1 MLCLAHKILDTLGA
15 VAGEFSGGDVV
26 TLTVNGTAYTGV
38 IAADGSWTIAVA
50 GADLAA
56 ATSLDVSVTTTDA
69 AGNSTTQATT
79 HNYGV
84 DTAAPELTVS
94 VDSVTADNVINA
106 AESGAPVNVT
116 GAVAGEYSEGDTVT
130 LTVNDTAYAGT
141 VAADGSWT
149 IGVAGSDLAATDT
162 LTVSVT
168 TTDAAGNSTTTTTTH
183 GYGVDTTAPEL
194 TVSVDSITS
203 DNVINA
209 SESGAETIA
218 VTGVVTAEAGV
229 VTTLT
234 VTVNGQQ
241 YTATVDTAAGTWTVD
256 VATGDLL
263 ADSSVGVSATSTD
276 AAGNSTTTNA
286 THDYSVDTEAPELT
300 VSVDSI
306 TPDNVI
312 NAAESGDAVNVT
324 GAVDGEF
331 NAGDVVT
338 LTVNSTEYTGAVA
351 ADGTWTIAVTGSD
364 LAASS
369 SLSVSVTTTDAAG
382 NSTTQTTTHSYG
394 VDTIAPELTVSVDQ
408 ITPDNVINVAES
420 GAETIAVTGVV
431 AAEAD
436 TETTITVTVNG
447 QQYAATVD
455 ATAGTWT
462 VDVATS
468 DLLADG
474 AVGVSATS
482 TDAAGNSTTTAIS
495 HGYSVDTEVPELTVS
510 VDSITSDNVINA
522 AESGDAVD
530 VTGAVSGEFNEGDT
544 VTLTVNDTEY
554 TGTVAADGTWTIAVA
569 GSDLV
574 ATDSLAVS
582 VTTTDVAGNSTTQ
595 TTTHSYGVDTTA
607 PELAVSVDSI
617 TADNVINTAESGA
630 ETIAVTGAVAAEA
643 GTETAITVTVNGQ
656 EYTATVDTSTGAWTV
671 DVATSD
677 LLADSSVDVSAT
689 SMDAAGNSTTTSTT
703 HVYSIDTIAP
713 ELTVAVDP
721 ITADNVINVAE
732 SGAETVAVTGTATAE
747 AGAETTITVTV
758 NGQEY
763 TATVDAAAGTWTVD
777 VATADLLADSSV
789 DVSATSTDAAGNST
803 TTSTTHAYSI
813 DTTAPELAITVDSIT
828 ADNVINAAESGAE
841 TIAVT
846 GSVSAEAGAETT
858 ITVTVNGQEY
868 TATVDAVAGTWT
880 VDVATSDLLAD
891 SSVGVSATS
900 TDAAGNATT
909 TTTTHSYGVDTASP
923 ELTVSVDSI
932 TADNVVNAAESGD
945 AVNVTGAVVGEFNEG
960 DTVTLTVNSTEYAG
974 VVAADGTW
982 TIAVAGSDLAAT
994 ESLAVSVTTAD
1005 AAGNSTT
1012 TNATHDYSVDTEAPD
1027 LAVSVDPITADNV
1040 INFAESG
1047 AETIAVAGTVAAE
1060 ADASTTVTVTINGQE
1075 YTAMVDAAAGTWTV
1089 DVSTS
1094 DLLADSSVGVSATS
1108 TDAAGN
1114 ATTATTTHTY
1124 GVDTEAPG
1132 LTISVDSI
1140 TADNVINA
1148 TESGTSVDVTGAVTG
1163 EFNEGDAVTLTV
1175 NDTEYTGAVAADGTW
1190 SIAVAG
1196 SDLAAATS
1204 LDVSVTTTDEAGNS
1218 TTQTATHSY
1227 GVDTTAPELTISV
1240 DSITSDNVINAAE
1253 SGAETIAVTGSVSA
1267 EVGAETTITVT
1278 VNGQQYAAT
1287 VDVTAGTWSVDV
1299 ATSDLLADSS
1309 VAVSATSSDAAGNAT
1324 TATATHGY
1332 SVDTEAPE
1340 LAISVDSI
1348 TSDNV
1353 INTAESGALVNVTGQ
1368 VSGEFNA
1375 GDAVTLTVHNTEYT
1389 GTVAADGTWTIAV
1402 AGSDLAAATS
1412 LDVSV
1417 TTTDAAG
1424 NSTMQTTT
1432 HSYGVDTT
1440 APELTV
1446 TIDPISGDNYLDR
1459 GEAASTVTVTG
1470 RVNGEING
1478 ETSVQVTVG
1487 SHVYAAVLAQDG
1499 SWSVSVPGD
1508 QLAGAVSVQATATST
1523 DAAGNV
1529 GGASAAQAYEVQPP
1543 NEVPT
1548 AAGGMVQGVEDT
1560 ALVLGWDQFNVSDDS
1575 PAGDQGIVITGLP
1588 ADGVLQINMAAPG
1601 ETPAWTTIQLADGRY
1616 EVSRADIEAGQL
1628 RFVPDAHESGWD
1640 ASAGEGVGNN
1650 QADYAHIVYRP
1661 TDGELEGA
1669 EATLVVDVAPVAD
1682 APVVSIEVGATDT
1695 VHGSAATY
1703 GLGDGIVLSVVDGV
1717 YTATGLNGGKLLLPP
1732 FADQNINPNDVT
1744 HKQADIIALVGDF
1757 SDLMA
1762 GGQSLHLIN
1771 GDVGRDYVFLSK
1783 DHDQYV
1789 LSNLNTNHGRLNV
1802 TVTDLAT
1809 GESVQLVN
1817 VKGLIYGDG
1826 YSTGN
1831 ISVDYQA
1838 DASYNQVALTVHA
1851 DLVDLDG
1858 SETLSGVTLTGIP
1871 AGVTVEGAV
1880 LLPNGDWYVA
1890 NPDGLSS
1897 LDLSLALRVPEGTE
1911 AFTVT
1916 ALAGST
1922 EYGVAAVASGSAAV
1936 EIGGGP
1942 VNEVPTA
1949 TGGTVEGSE
1958 DTALVL
1964 DWSHFNV
1971 SDDSPAGEQG
1981 ILITG
1986 LPADGALQF
1995 NTAVSGSVAVWTQV
2009 ELVDGQYRVSRAD
2022 IEAGRLRFAPAD
2034 DESGGDVYGGSGVG
2048 DQQADYAQIVFRPTD
2063 GTNTGDEATL
2073 RVDIAPVADAPEVNV
2088 TLTRTETASDGGG
2101 ATSGSDIIQVNGG
2114 SGVPGGFDVQDGK
2127 IVRIGDGVRV
2137 WLTEGDTAPEAADP
2151 GAQIRYYTQGNHS
2164 GDADYA
2170 DIYVVHSQSGWFYR
2184 QSDWPAD
2191 RKELRDL
2198 DSVGGNR
2205 EQNAVGDKDYI
2216 FVQSEDGYSY
2226 GASHSTNNNNATHV
2240 NTLDGVRVTY
2250 NGPNGSGQL
2259 INQVSNNL
2267 EGVIFGNG
2275 SLPHLADPNGTTLE
2289 TVSPSP
2295 GVEVSYEIAIQAAV
2309 TDTDGSEFL
2318 GDLLLGGIPAGATV
2332 SVVGDMPDGLS
2343 LVQAGDAWVLRWA
2356 EDAGSRQTADV
2367 VLKVTD
2373 VPDEADFTGVTVQAV
2388 AHEAH
2393 GASAS
2398 ATGVAVLDS
2407 GGGSGA
2413 ETPEGAGEPGAG
2425 DPDDGGAGAPAGD
2438 FSHTGTDLLINGD
2451 FSQMANANEYGW
2463 AGNNDA
2469 GYTAWTHTGP
2479 FLDHKWMMT
2488 GSSHSSADGGPY
2500 VGAWNND
2507 TRDITLSQDLSGVP
2521 AGSVLQLD
2529 VAWNNPNNGIPGD
2542 PYNAPK
2548 DTGNSMRLEISF
2560 GGVVY
2565 AVIATPE
2572 AGTAV
2577 EQAGFA
2583 TVTAMNGAAVDIDR
2597 IETWSYEYS
2606 TAHGNDDF
2614 HPEGLTGF
2622 QTLQIQLPADAPADG
2637 ALTLHW
2643 DPQSEGSIYTD
2654 DLMVANLHLYAGDGS
2669 VDTLS
2674 SPLVDDGEDFGAA
2687 GAAAATG
2694 DEQPPAGGAQG
2705 ADEGP
2710 LSPEHVLLGTS
2721 GNDVFEWSLGDG
2733 GGDGGVT
2740 HDVIR
2745 DFGTGDNG
2753 QGHDVLDLRDLLVGE
2768 QDGDLTQYLH
2778 FTTALNDQ
2786 GQADTVIHV
2795 QTQGGLAADGSGY
2808 NHQITIENVDLVGSV
2823 TDQAQLIQNLIQ
2835 EGRLK
2840 VDQ

>member
-1 MLCLAHKILDTLGA
+1 MNAAESGDAVNITGA
-15 VAGEFSGGDVV
+15 VAGEYSEGDAV
-26 TLTVNGTAYTGV
+26 TLTVNGTAYTGAVAVDGSWTIAVAGTDLAAASSLDVSVTTADAAGNSTTTTASHAYGVDTTAPELSVSVDPITSDNV
-38 IAADGSWTIAVA
+38 INAAESGAETIAVTGAVAAESGTETAITVTVNGQQYTATVDAAAGTWTVAVATSDLLADSSVAMSATSTDAAGNATTATATHGYSVDTIAPDLTVSVDPITSDNVINAAESGASVDVTGAVSGEFNEGDAVTLRVNDVEYTGVVAADGSWTIAVA
-50 GADLAA
+50 GSDLAATDSLTVSVTTTDAAGNGTTQVATHSYGVDTTAPELTVSVDSITADNVINAVESGAAVDVTGAVAGEFNEGDTVTLTINGTKYTGAVGEDGAWTIAVAGSDLAA
-56 ATSLDVSVTTTDA
+56 ATSLDVSVTTTDAAGNSTTVTSSHSYGVDTIAPELTVSVDPVTTDNVINIAESGAETIAVTGAVTAEAGAETTVTVTINGQQYAATVDVAAGTWTVDVATDDLLADSSVAVSATSTDTAGNATTTTATHGYSVDVEAPELTVLIDPITSDNVINAAESGAAVDVTGSVSGEFNEGDAVTLAVNGTEYTGAVSADGTWTMSVAGSDLAASDSLDVSVTTTDAAGNSTTTTATHDYSVDTDAPELTVSVDSITSDNVLNAAESGAAVNVTGTVDGEFNEGDTVTLMVNGTEYTGAVAADGAWVIPVAGSDLAASDSLAVSVTTTDAAGNATTTTTTHGYLVDTKAPELTISVDSITSDNVINAAESGAERIAVAGAIIAEAGAETTITVTVNGQQYVATVDAAAGTWTVDVATSDLLADSTVAVSATSTDAAGNATTTATTHSYGVDTTAPELTVSVDSITSDNVVNAAESGGSVDVMGAVAGEFNEGDAVTLTVNGVNYTGAVAADGSWAIAVAGSDLAAATAVDVSVTTTDAAGNSTTQATTHSYGVDTTAPELTVSVDSITSDNVINAAESGAAVNVTGAVDGEFNEGDTVTLTVNDTEYTGAVAADGAWVIAVAGSDLAASGSLAVSVTTIDAAGNATTTTTTHDYSVDTTAPELTVAVDPITSDNVINAAESGASVDVTGAVAGEFNEGDAVTLTVNGTEYTGAVAVDGSWVIAVAGSDLAASDSLGVSVTTTDA

-84 DTAAPELTVS
+84 DT
-94 VDSVTADNVINA
+94 
-106 AESGAPVNVT
+106 
-116 GAVAGEYSEGDTVT
+116 
-130 LTVNDTAYAGT
+130 
-141 VAADGSWT
+141 
-149 IGVAGSDLAATDT
+149 
-162 LTVSVT
+162 
-168 TTDAAGNSTTTTTTH
+168 
-183 GYGVDTTAPEL
+183 TAPEL
-194 TVSVDSITS
+194 AVSVDSITS
-203 DNVINA
+203 DNVIN
-209 SESGAETIA
+209 I
-218 VTGVVTAEAGV
+218 
-229 VTTLT
+229 
-234 VTVNGQQ
+234 
-241 YTATVDTAAGTWTVD
+241 
-256 VATGDLL
+256 
-263 ADSSVGVSATSTD
+263 
-276 AAGNSTTTNA
+276 
-286 THDYSVDTEAPELT
+286 
-300 VSVDSI
+300 
-306 TPDNVI
+306 
-312 NAAESGDAVNVT
+312 
-324 GAVDGEF
+324 
-331 NAGDVVT
+331 
-338 LTVNSTEYTGAVA
+338 
-351 ADGTWTIAVTGSD
+351 
-364 LAASS
+364 
-369 SLSVSVTTTDAAG
+369 
-382 NSTTQTTTHSYG
+382 
-394 VDTIAPELTVSVDQ
+394 
-408 ITPDNVINVAES
+408 AES

-431 AAEAD
+431 
-436 TETTITVTVNG
+436 V
-447 QQYAATVD
+447 
-455 ATAGTWT
+455 
-462 VDVATS
+462 
-468 DLLADG
+468 
-474 AVGVSATS
+474 
-482 TDAAGNSTTTAIS
+482 
-495 HGYSVDTEVPELTVS
+495 
-510 VDSITSDNVINA
+510 
-522 AESGDAVD
+522 
-530 VTGAVSGEFNEGDT
+530 
-544 VTLTVNDTEY
+544 
-554 TGTVAADGTWTIAVA
+554 
-569 GSDLV
+569 
-574 ATDSLAVS
+574 
-582 VTTTDVAGNSTTQ
+582 
-595 TTTHSYGVDTTA
+595 
-607 PELAVSVDSI
+607 
-617 TADNVINTAESGA
+617 
-630 ETIAVTGAVAAEA
+630 
-643 GTETAITVTVNGQ
+643 
-656 EYTATVDTSTGAWTV
+656 
-671 DVATSD
+671 
-677 LLADSSVDVSAT
+677 
-689 SMDAAGNSTTTSTT
+689 
-703 HVYSIDTIAP
+703 
-713 ELTVAVDP
+713 
-721 ITADNVINVAE
+721 
-732 SGAETVAVTGTATAE
+732 AE
-747 AGAETTITVTV
+747 AGAETTVTVTI
-758 NGQEY
+758 NGQQY
-763 TATVDAAAGTWTVD
+763 TATVDAAAGTWTV
-777 VATADLLADSSV
+777 A
-789 DVSATSTDAAGNST
+789 
-803 TTSTTHAYSI
+803 
-813 DTTAPELAITVDSIT
+813 
-828 ADNVINAAESGAE
+828 
-841 TIAVT
+841 
-846 GSVSAEAGAETT
+846 
-858 ITVTVNGQEY
+858 
-868 TATVDAVAGTWT
+868 
-880 VDVATSDLLAD
+880 
-891 SSVGVSATS
+891 
-900 TDAAGNATT
+900 
-909 TTTTHSYGVDTASP
+909 
-923 ELTVSVDSI
+923 
-932 TADNVVNAAESGD
+932 
-945 AVNVTGAVVGEFNEG
+945 
-960 DTVTLTVNSTEYAG
+960 
-974 VVAADGTW
+974 
-982 TIAVAGSDLAAT
+982 
-994 ESLAVSVTTAD
+994 
-1005 AAGNSTT
+1005 
-1012 TNATHDYSVDTEAPD
+1012 
-1027 LAVSVDPITADNV
+1027 
-1040 INFAESG
+1040 
-1047 AETIAVAGTVAAE
+1047 
-1060 ADASTTVTVTINGQE
+1060 
-1075 YTAMVDAAAGTWTV
+1075 
-1089 DVSTS
+1089 
-1094 DLLADSSVGVSATS
+1094 
-1108 TDAAGN
+1108 
-1114 ATTATTTHTY
+1114 
-1124 GVDTEAPG
+1124 
-1132 LTISVDSI
+1132 
-1140 TADNVINA
+1140 
-1148 TESGTSVDVTGAVTG
+1148 
-1163 EFNEGDAVTLTV
+1163 
-1175 NDTEYTGAVAADGTW
+1175 
-1190 SIAVAG
+1190 
-1196 SDLAAATS
+1196 
-1204 LDVSVTTTDEAGNS
+1204 
-1218 TTQTATHSY
+1218 
-1227 GVDTTAPELTISV
+1227 
-1240 DSITSDNVINAAE
+1240 
-1253 SGAETIAVTGSVSA
+1253 
-1267 EVGAETTITVT
+1267 
-1278 VNGQQYAAT
+1278 
-1287 VDVTAGTWSVDV
+1287 V

-1309 VAVSATSSDAAGNAT
+1309 VAVSATSTDAAGNAT

-1348 TSDNV
+1348 TADNV
-1353 INTAESGALVNVTGQ
+1353 INAAESGAAADVTGS
-1368 VSGEFNA
+1368 VSGEFNE
-1375 GDAVTLTVHNTEYT
+1375 GDTVTLTINGTEYT
-1389 GTVAADGTWTIAV
+1389 GAVGEDGAWTIAV

-1744 HKQADIIALVGDF
+1744 HKQTDIIALVGDF

-1911 AFTVT
+1911 TFTVT

-1995 NTAVSGSVAVWTQV
+1995 NTGVSGSVAVWTQV

-2022 IEAGRLRFAPAD
+2022 IEAGRLRFVPAD
-2034 DESGGDVYGGSGVG
+2034 DESGSDVYGGSGVG

-2063 GTNTGDEATL
+2063 GANTGDEATL

-2373 VPDEADFTGVTVQAV
+2373 VPDEADFTGVTVHAV

-2425 DPDDGGAGAPAGD
+2425 DPGDGGAGAPAGD

-2577 EQAGFA
+2577 EHAGFA

-2643 DPQSEGSIYTD
+2643 DPQSEGSSYTD